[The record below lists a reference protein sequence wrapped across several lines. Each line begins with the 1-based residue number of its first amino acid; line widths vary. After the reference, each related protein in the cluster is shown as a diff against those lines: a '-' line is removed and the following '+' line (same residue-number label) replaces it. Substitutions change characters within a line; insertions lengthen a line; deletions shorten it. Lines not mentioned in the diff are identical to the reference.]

1 MHYAVMA
8 VCGAAVH
15 YAVMAVQWCGGALR
29 SNGGAVVSLL
39 KCFLC
44 RKKFAKRPPRLQ
56 FASTFFLYI
65 KKIFITHL
73 VKLFTL
79 CTLPRQLKLEMYFE

>member
-1 MHYAVMA
+1 MHYTF
-8 VCGAAVH
+8 GQTF
-15 YAVMAVQWCGGALR
+15 Y
-29 SNGGAVVSLL
+29 VVSLP
-39 KCFLC
+39 KEMYFMSF
-44 RKKFAKRPPRLQ
+44 RHFKRVAKRPPRLQ

-65 KKIFITHL
+65 KKLFITHL